1 MLPFN
6 HLTSTQMIILQR
18 QKYSQSEIL
27 LQRKDV
33 FPMVMAEATNPILG
47 KPLKPNG
54 LSERARGD
62 RLMWIEGAAC

>member
-1 MLPFN
+1 
-6 HLTSTQMIILQR
+6 
-18 QKYSQSEIL
+18 
-27 LQRKDV
+27 
-33 FPMVMAEATNPILG
+33 MVMAEATNPILG